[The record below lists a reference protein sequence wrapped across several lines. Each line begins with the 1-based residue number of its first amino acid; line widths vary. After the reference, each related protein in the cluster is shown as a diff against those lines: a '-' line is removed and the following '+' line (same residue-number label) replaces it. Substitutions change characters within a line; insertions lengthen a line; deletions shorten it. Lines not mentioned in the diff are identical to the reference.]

1 MEKLI
6 QQLRDRRIAVTPQRL
21 AVMAALQGRR
31 DHPTA
36 DHLYQEVRRQL
47 PAISFNTVYKTLEIL
62 CQQGMVIKVNPLHA
76 MARYDGE
83 TGRHAHLICRQC
95 HQIIDLDWEGLEVP
109 TLPAE
114 SLQGFQ
120 IEHPSLTFWGL
131 CPRCQTSASQSHE
144 ENEHGNSSGTG
155 ISV

>member
-6 QQLRDRRIAVTPQRL
+6 KQLRERRIAVTPQRL
-21 AVMAALQGRR
+21 AVMGVLKTRR

-36 DHLYQEVRRQL
+36 DHIYQEVRGQL

-76 MARYDGE
+76 VARYDGE

-95 HQIIDLDWEGLEVP
+95 YQIIDLDWEGSEVP
-109 TLPAE
+109 ALPAE
-114 SLQGFQ
+114 ALQGFQ

-131 CPRCQTSASQSHE
+131 CPGCQQKESNE
-144 ENEHGNSSGTG
+144 EDEHGDCSRTG
-155 ISV
+155 ISL

>member
-1 MEKLI
+1 MENLI
-6 QQLRDRRIAVTPQRL
+6 QKLRDRRIAVTPQRL
-21 AVMAALQGRR
+21 AVMAALQSRR

-36 DHLYQEVRRQL
+36 DHLYQEVRRGL

-76 MARYDGE
+76 VARYDGD

-95 HQIIDLDWEGLEVP
+95 HRINDLEWEGSEVP
-109 TLPAE
+109 SLPAE
-114 SLQGFQ
+114 ALQGFQ

-131 CPRCQTSASQSHE
+131 CPGCQPSESPE
-144 ENEHGNSSGTG
+144 EDEHGDSSRTG
-155 ISV
+155 ISL

>member
-6 QQLRDRRIAVTPQRL
+6 KQLRERRIAVTPQRL
-21 AVMAALQGRR
+21 AVMGVLKTRR

-36 DHLYQEVRRQL
+36 DHIYQEVRRGL

-76 MARYDGE
+76 VARYDGE

-95 HQIIDLDWEGLEVP
+95 YQITDLDWEGTEVP

-114 SLQGFQ
+114 ALQGFR

-131 CPRCQTSASQSHE
+131 CPGCQQREPHE
-144 ENEHGNSSGTG
+144 EDEHGD
-155 ISV
+155 

>member
-109 TLPAE
+109 ALPAE

>member
-109 TLPAE
+109 ALPAE
-114 SLQGFQ
+114 ALQGFQ

-131 CPRCQTSASQSHE
+131 CPRCQTLESHE
-144 ENEHGNSSGTG
+144 ENEHGDSSRTG
-155 ISV
+155 ISL

>member
-1 MEKLI
+1 MENLI

-21 AVMAALQGRR
+21 AVMAVLQSRR
-31 DHPTA
+31 DHPSA
-36 DHLYQEVRRQL
+36 DYIYQEVRRQL

-76 MARYDGE
+76 VARYDGE

-109 TLPAE
+109 ALPAE
-114 SLQGFQ
+114 ALQGFQ
-120 IEHPSLTFWGL
+120 IEHPSLTLWGL
-131 CPRCQTSASQSHE
+131 CPGCQPSESHE
-144 ENEHGNSSGTG
+144 EDRHGDSSRTG
-155 ISV
+155 IPL

>member
-21 AVMAALQGRR
+21 AVMAALQSRR

-36 DHLYQEVRRQL
+36 DHIYQEVRQQL

-95 HQIIDLDWEGLEVP
+95 HRIIDLDWEGSEVP
-109 TLPAE
+109 ALPAE
-114 SLQGFQ
+114 ALQGFQ

-131 CPRCQTSASQSHE
+131 CPRCQTSASHE
-144 ENEHGNSSGTG
+144 ENEHGDSSGTG
-155 ISV
+155 IPL

>member
-6 QQLRDRRIAVTPQRL
+6 EQLRDRRIAVTPQRL
-21 AVMAALQGRR
+21 AVMAALQSRR

-36 DHLYQEVRRQL
+36 DHLYQEVRRSL

-76 MARYDGE
+76 VARYDGE

-95 HQIIDLDWEGLEVP
+95 HRIIDLDWEGLEVP
-109 TLPAE
+109 ALPAE
-114 SLQGFQ
+114 ALQGFQ
-120 IEHPSLTFWGL
+120 IEHASLTFWGL
-131 CPRCQTSASQSHE
+131 CPGCQQLESTE
-144 ENEHGNSSGTG
+144 EDVHGDSSRTG
-155 ISV
+155 ISL

>member
-1 MEKLI
+1 M

-21 AVMAALQGRR
+21 AVMAVLQSRR
-31 DHPTA
+31 DHPSA
-36 DHLYQEVRRQL
+36 DHIYQEVRRQL

-95 HQIIDLDWEGLEVP
+95 HRIIDLDWEGSEGSP
-109 TLPAE
+109 LPAAA
-114 SLQGFQ
+114 LQGFQ
-120 IEHPSLTFWGL
+120 IEHASLTFWGL
-131 CPRCQTSASQSHE
+131 CPRCQQLESPE
-144 ENEHGNSSGTG
+144 EDEHGHSSRTG
-155 ISV
+155 ISL